1 MVRTTKMRLFPVCLG
16 LVLALAAAPAAFAC
30 SCAPPPPPQEA
41 RDQAAAVLAGKVLEI
56 TTETQPGL
64 PVGRRTVRLQVEKIW
79 KGAACGEMTVTTG
92 LGDADC
98 GFSFEVGKSYLIYA
112 FQENGG
118 LATNICTRT
127 APLDQAAEDLAALG
141 APAQDCGQP

>member
-1 MVRTTKMRLFPVCLG
+1 MVRPTKTRLFAG
-16 LVLALAAAPAAFAC
+16 LLSLTHGLAAVPAAFAC
-30 SCAPPPPPQEA
+30 SCAPPPPPGEA
-41 RDQAAAVLAGKVLEI
+41 RDQADAVLAGTVLEI

-64 PVGRRTVRLQVEKIW
+64 PVGRRTVRLQIEKIW
-79 KGAACGEMTVTTG
+79 KGQDCGELTLTTG

-98 GFSFEVGKSYLIYA
+98 GYGFEVGKSYLIYA

-127 APLDQAAEDLAALG
+127 AKVDQAAEDLAVLG
-141 APAQDCGQP
+141 APARDCGR